1 MTPVLYM
8 KVLCLQYQRSCDFH
22 VISTTYMRLAG
33 HVDGLRPEALS
44 IDLELRDLYMQLGAP
59 R

>member
-1 MTPVLYM
+1 MTRVLYM

-22 VISTTYMRLAG
+22 VISMTYMRFG
-33 HVDGLRPEALS
+33 NGLRPEALS